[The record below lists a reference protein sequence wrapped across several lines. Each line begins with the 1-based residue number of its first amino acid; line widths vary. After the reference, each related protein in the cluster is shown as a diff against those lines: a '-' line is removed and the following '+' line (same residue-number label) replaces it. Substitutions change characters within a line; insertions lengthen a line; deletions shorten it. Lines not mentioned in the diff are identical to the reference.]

1 MSFDTKLTRYC
12 DHKVIEEDHTVDFDL
27 KTVYLK
33 QYCAN
38 IDQMKVRVN
47 NVALDRN
54 EKNEAL
60 TIDDVTNQVTGSNSI
75 FTVQKVPI
83 YDGCNKRRI
92 ASRLTDVTILVSVFD
107 EDASAQF
114 TGADVLLVTQHRPL
128 LSIYNINA
136 AQLTA
141 NDIVVKVNAIE
152 VEIDS
157 IEPMFG
163 KIVLKVAPLIT
174 DIVTVSYHYKAKVDV
189 IDGDSGIITVRET
202 PELGQNVYA
211 YYFSLEKNGWS
222 LESDS
227 TLNTSKIIFDK
238 EKYTNIKLVQNEDVS
253 SQLNGLQSTFYTK
266 YKPIIP
272 PRANLMTQP
281 IETLPTQIVVKING
295 IVDMPVF
302 IDAEKGFINIGS
314 TPRDTDIVTIT
325 YHYRSP
331 EAADIVSVDYPV
343 AVNQCRKCRRTGQV
357 NDFDYDKLGQLVT
370 VVREQKMLQD
380 LKKMVIAIKGTN
392 TAHPW
397 YGTSLITY
405 IGTARLP
412 EYYKVKFKGEIINT
426 GEQMKDLQMQ
436 QARYQQVDDEEF
448 FSFLSNITV
457 EQSDVDPDFY
467 EVDTT
472 VVSQAA
478 TAIQLSTSLYFN
490 KPLIA
495 GSLL

>member
-1 MSFDTKLTRYC
+1 MSFDTKLTKYC

-38 IDQMKVRVN
+38 IDQTKVRVN
-47 NVALDRN
+47 NIALDKN
-54 EKNEAL
+54 EKYEAL
-60 TIDDVTNQVTGSNSI
+60 TIDNVTDQITGSNSI
-75 FTVQKVPI
+75 FTVQKVPV
-83 YDGCNKRRI
+83 YDGSNKRRI
-92 ASRLTDVTILVSVFD
+92 ATRLTDVIVLVSVFD

-114 TGADVLLVTQHRPL
+114 TGTDTLLVTQHRSL

-136 AQLTA
+136 AQLTS
-141 NDIVVKVNAIE
+141 NDIVVKVNTVE

-163 KIVLKVAPLIT
+163 KIILKNAPLIT
-174 DIVTVSYHYKAKVDV
+174 DTVTVSYHYKAKVDV
-189 IDGDSGIITVRET
+189 IDGDSGIITIREN
-202 PELGQNVYA
+202 PELGQEIYV
-211 YYFSLEKNGWS
+211 YYFGLEKNGWS

-227 TLNTSKIIFDK
+227 VFNTSKIIFDK
-238 EKYTNIKLVQNEDVS
+238 EKYTNVKLIQNENVS
-253 SQLNGLQSTFYTK
+253 SQLNGLNSTFYTK
-266 YKPIIP
+266 NKPIIP
-272 PRANLMTQP
+272 PRSNVMTQP
-281 IETLPTQIVVKING
+281 IETLPTQVIVKVNSVVK
-295 IVDMPVF
+295 MPVF
-302 IDAEKGFINIGS
+302 IDAEKGFVNIGFVPRS
-314 TPRDTDIVTIT
+314 TDVTTVT
-325 YHYRSP
+325 YHYRSNEP
-331 EAADIVSVDYPV
+331 ADIISVDYPV
-343 AVNQCRKCRRTGQV
+343 ATNQCRKCRRTGQV
-357 NDFDYDKLGQLVT
+357 NDYDYDKLGQLVT

-392 TAHPW
+392 AAHPW

-426 GEQMKDLQMQ
+426 GDQMKDLQMQ
-436 QARYQQVDDEEF
+436 QARYQVVDDEEF

-457 EQSDVDPDFY
+457 EQSDIDPDFY